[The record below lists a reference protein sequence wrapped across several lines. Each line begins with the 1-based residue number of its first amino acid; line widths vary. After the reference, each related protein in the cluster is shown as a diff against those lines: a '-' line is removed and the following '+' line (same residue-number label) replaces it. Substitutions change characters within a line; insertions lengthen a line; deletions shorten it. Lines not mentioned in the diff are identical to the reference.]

1 MTYTT
6 YHRMFNLKNRTVPVL
21 EQQLLTLPENLS
33 SRPVCYGSF
42 LYNVLS
48 TFLLSFLTIV
58 LSVLRFTASDY
69 TFGIFWLHLWYLL
82 ITPLVSCEY
91 TFGILWLHLWYLL
104 ITPLVSSDYTFGI
117 FWLHRWY
124 LVSTPLVSCEYT
136 FGILW
141 LHLWYL
147 LITPLVSSNL
157 SYVYSILS

>member
-6 YHRMFNLKNRTVPVL
+6 YHHMFNLNNRTVPVL

-58 LSVLRFTASDY
+58 LSVLRFTASDN

-82 ITPLVSCEY
+82 ITHLVSCEY

-117 FWLHRWY
+117 
-124 LVSTPLVSCEYT
+124 
-136 FGILW
+136 LW

-147 LITPLVSSNL
+147 LITPLISSNL